1 MNRHLYVLF
10 YQIYD
15 ELKKLNNKY
24 VELEVAVKDNCQVSD
39 EISESEES
47 LHHRIYILEQTV
59 EWLKEKTLEL
69 VENNNTIVTELSNV
83 IELLNDRYVDNI
95 VKTF

>member
-15 ELKKLNNKY
+15 ELKKLNNKHI
-24 VELEVAVKDNCQVSD
+24 ELEVAVKDNCQVSD

-47 LHHRIYILEQTV
+47 LHHRIYLLEQTV

-69 VENNNTIVTELSNV
+69 IENNNTIVTELSNV
-83 IELLNDRYVDNI
+83 IKLLNDSHVDNV
-95 VKTF
+95 VKSF